1 MNPELLRNLWLEA
14 SPFRL
19 VLIAGF
25 LLLVFAATSVALGGV
40 ISTSSA
46 ALALYWFFAV
56 LWGTRSAALSVV
68 GEIRERTWDSQKL
81 SSIGPWEMVWG
92 KLLGATCANWFGAL
106 LCLPFIVVPLWLGH
120 GPGAAIVFGLVLV
133 MLGLL
138 AQAVA
143 LLSSL
148 NVIRRQTGNWRLDIF
163 LCQVAGIGAA
173 FAYYTLWSSGAAFM
187 RSGDQG
193 LQWWGYALNLRA
205 FHLVSLLAFTAW
217 ALVGCWRA
225 MRAELRFANGPWIW
239 LAWLLYLCVYQAGF
253 ESWIAAK
260 IPGAG
265 MGDAGIHT
273 AAIRVLLAVLALLG
287 STYGMVFLEP
297 KDPVRLRWLG
307 EQFRAGQFGKVFL
320 SLDAWMLS
328 YGAAMAGLL
337 VLAAFLWCDGAMLNH
352 VAASD
357 FTPVALAAMGFL
369 TRDVGIFLLMR
380 GFARGRGDFAA
391 VAVLGALYLLLPT
404 ILHGAG
410 LDAAQFLFLPT
421 LHGPV
426 LVGILAA
433 WLQGG
438 AMAVWGLRGIRSKFN
453 VGHASGVTS

>member
-19 VLIAGF
+19 ALITGF
-25 LLLVFAATSVALGGV
+25 VLLVFAASSVALGGL

-81 SSIGPWEMVWG
+81 SSIGPWDMVWG
-92 KLLGATCANWFGAL
+92 KLLGATFANWFGAL
-106 LCLPFIVVPLWLGH
+106 LCLPFIVVPLWRDH
-120 GPGAAIVFGLVLV
+120 GPGAAIVFGVVLV

-148 NVIRRQTGNWRLDIF
+148 NVIRRNTGNWRLDIF

-173 FAYYTLWSSGAAFM
+173 FVYYTMWSSGAAFM

-193 LQWWGYALNLRA
+193 LQWWGHVFNLRA
-205 FHLVSLLAFTAW
+205 FHLVSLLTFTAW
-217 ALVGCWRA
+217 ALIGCWRA
-225 MRAELRFANGPWIW
+225 MRTELRFANGPWVW
-239 LAWLLYLCVYQAGF
+239 LAWLLYLCIYQAGF
-253 ESWIAAK
+253 VSWIAAR
-260 IPGAG
+260 IPGAMMADSG
-265 MGDAGIHT
+265 LH
-273 AAIRVLLAVLALLG
+273 AAAMRMLLAVLALLG
-287 STYGMVFLEP
+287 SAYGMVFLEP

-307 EQFRAGQFGKVFL
+307 EQFRAGRFGKVFL

-337 VLAAFLWCDGAMLNH
+337 ALAILLWRDGAALGH

-357 FTPVALAAMGFL
+357 FAPVALAMMGFL
-369 TRDVGIFLLMR
+369 TRDVGVFLLMR

-391 VAVLGALYLLLPT
+391 LAVLGALYLLLPA
-404 ILHGAG
+404 ILHGVG
-410 LDAAQFLFLPT
+410 LDDGAQFLFLPS
-421 LHGPV
+421 LHGPALLEIV
-426 LVGILAA
+426 VA
-433 WLQGG
+433 WLQG
-438 AMAVWGLRGIRSKFN
+438 AALAVWALRAARPKFN
-453 VGHASGVTS
+453 AS